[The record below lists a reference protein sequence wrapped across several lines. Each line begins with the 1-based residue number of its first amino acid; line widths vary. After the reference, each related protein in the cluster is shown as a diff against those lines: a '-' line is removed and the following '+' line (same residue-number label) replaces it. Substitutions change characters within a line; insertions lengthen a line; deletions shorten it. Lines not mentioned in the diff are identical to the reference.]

1 MRFALL
7 LAVLGA
13 APDAG
18 SERIAVVAG
27 SECDRT
33 ETRAMVASFRDQL
46 RSRLGPRVLSE
57 ADTAAPLGGLT
68 THSLAELQRSFAQ
81 ARDAFFAGRTAKAL
95 QELVRIDEETRRLR
109 PSPER
114 WQLLRQVLAA
124 RAQVELKSEPES
136 GRKTLRRLLGI
147 EPEFEPPPGEYPP
160 SYVKELASA
169 RAAVKALGTN
179 RLDVRVEPSGK
190 QVFVGGRPVGTAPAS
205 LRMTPGDYLVEAD
218 FGHRSIGR
226 LVTVPRPT
234 DLPNAVSLAERI
246 EGAIDPS
253 AGPCIAAGG
262 RWEPLG
268 RVLDLVRVD
277 RLLILRA
284 DRGSTAPGLTLTEY
298 VPWKHAE
305 VREQKVPLTGP
316 AGQPAKELAER
327 VPP

>member
-33 ETRAMVASFRDQL
+33 ETRATVASFRDQL

-124 RAQVELKSEPES
+124 RAQVELKSEP
-136 GRKTLRRLLGI
+136 
-147 EPEFEPPPGEYPP
+147 
-160 SYVKELASA
+160 
-169 RAAVKALGTN
+169 
-179 RLDVRVEPSGK
+179 
-190 QVFVGGRPVGTAPAS
+190 
-205 LRMTPGDYLVEAD
+205 GDYLVEAD

-298 VPWKHAE
+298 DPWKHAE